1 LIERLEQIEFWPEL
15 IPDLSIYLSK
25 YIRKKDIQVV
35 KLLLGAG
42 ADPNPRDNLDDYL
55 FYLYYEYV
63 ITKTTS
69 GDAVLEVMSE
79 LLKAGAN
86 PNRVWCNN
94 FRAYDYAVQNNV
106 IPIKELLEGY
116 GVDRKLREYI

>member
-1 LIERLEQIEFWPEL
+1 MIERLEQIEFWPEL